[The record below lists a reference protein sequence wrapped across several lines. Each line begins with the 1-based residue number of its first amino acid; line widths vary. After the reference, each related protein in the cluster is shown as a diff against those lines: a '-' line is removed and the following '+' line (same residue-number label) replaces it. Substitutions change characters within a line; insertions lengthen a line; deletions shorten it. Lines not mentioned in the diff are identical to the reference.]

1 MKTFNFKSN
10 LDIDSNNSYI
20 DNNGFM
26 YVKKSPI
33 LKSGILEYYGE
44 ELGDEIDG
52 EKIQADKLYKV
63 YIPIEEIEKAKDTF
77 KLKPIQEEHEWLG
90 LDGENA
96 KGLQEG
102 TTGENVYI
110 EDGYLMIDLQFNNL
124 DTIRKIKNDDKKEL
138 SASYENK
145 LTKAPPGADYDFIA
159 TDILA
164 NHVAL
169 VEKGRC
175 GSDVRVYNND
185 LSIKIKNNMSDVKL
199 ILDDKEVDLSQ
210 FMEEEQQEGE
220 HNESITD
227 KVEVENEDKRKLI
240 DEIGGI
246 LKGKVDEELWRTII
260 GKAEKLA
267 YESSETSQSDN
278 EEPDDKVECQ
288 NMSEAEKDDVI
299 EEDEKEEKKDGVKS
313 MNYDYVYSKMYNSI
327 KKSLEKEQANKVKAY
342 NMAKKLC
349 GEFDYQGMNELQIL
363 NQGLASMDLKADN
376 VAEANAMI
384 KVCNKSMTRV
394 DNSFSYNSTSTN
406 DEIEVNF

>member
-299 EEDEKEEKKDGVKS
+299 EEDKKEEKKDGIKS
-313 MNYDYVYSKMYNSI
+313 MNYDYVYSRMYNSI

-349 GEFDYQGMNELQIL
+349 GEFDYQGMTELQIL

-394 DNSFSYNSTSTN
+394 DNSFSYNSTSAN

>member
-10 LDIDSNNSYI
+10 LDIASNNSYI

-44 ELGDEIDG
+44 ELGDEVDG
-52 EKIQADKLYKV
+52 EKIQPDKLYKV

-124 DTIRKIKNDDKKEL
+124 DTIKKIKNDDKKEL

-145 LTKAPPGADYDFIA
+145 LTKAPPGAGYDFIA

-240 DEIGGI
+240 DEVGGI
-246 LKGKVDEELWRTII
+246 LKGKVDEELWRTVI
-260 GKAEKLA
+260 GKLEKLA
-267 YESSETSQSDN
+267 YEGSETSQSDN

-299 EEDEKEEKKDGVKS
+299 EKDKKEEKKDGVKS

-376 VAEANAMI
+376 VAEANAML
-384 KVCNKSMTRV
+384 KVCNKNMTRV
-394 DNSFSYNSTSTN
+394 DNSFSYNYTSAN